1 MITSPPFIPNFKSYS
16 FIEIN
21 PINHDGHPSSPRWK
35 SKRLFSLLHHR
46 HASSYAEPITPKAPS
61 VSSTTTNLLSSS
73 LSLSTISF
81 CCNTSAICQQ
91 SLRRRLGG
99 LFLVRTPH
107 RKFEPKKPHINIGT
121 IGHVDHGKITLTAS
135 SPWPS
140 PPSVGPTSRS
150 EGRARGITFNT
161 ASVEY
166 ETEYRHYAHVDCPSH
181 ADHVTKMITG
191 AAQMDGVILVV
202 SGADGTMLRTN
213 ERQWSYLET
222 VSRWG
227 WNSSCACEQG
237 MRFDIRE
244 GGKTVGTGVIQFI
257 ME

>member
-1 MITSPPFIPNFKSYS
+1 MTGIHRH
-16 FIEIN
+16 
-21 PINHDGHPSSPRWK
+21 HDGSQNGSSRLPHP
-35 SKRLFSLLHHR
+35 
-46 HASSYAEPITPKAPS
+46 HASSYAKPITPKATS
-61 VSSTTTNLLSSS
+61 VSSTTANLLSSS

-107 RKFEPKKPHINIGT
+107 RKFEPKKPHVNIGT
-121 IGHVDHGKITLTAS
+121 IEHVNHGKITLTAS

-140 PPSVGPTSRS
+140 PRPTSRS
-150 EGRARGITFNT
+150 EGRARGITINT

-191 AAQMDGVILVV
+191 AEQMDGVILVV
-202 SGADGTMLRTN
+202 SGPDGTMLQTN
-213 ERQWSYLET
+213 EQILPAKQT

-227 WNSSCACEQG
+227 RNSSCACEQG

-257 ME
+257 IE